1 MAKPMVKISRRK
13 KIYFNNT
20 KDFECACCDDQL
32 KDKFV
37 LSAPNGKYRCLPC
50 ALKYN
55 IIVAIPT
62 VIKKAME
69 EKEEKITVE
78 LR

>member
-1 MAKPMVKISRRK
+1 MVKISRRK
-13 KIYFNNT
+13 KIYYNNT
-20 KDFECACCDDQL
+20 KDYECACCQKEL
-32 KDKFV
+32 KNKFV

-62 VIKKAME
+62 VIKKEME
-69 EKEEKITVE
+69 EKDVKECTIG
-78 LR
+78 R